1 MWLRSVNVAMV
12 VPTAALV
19 IVALT
24 AAVAVTVAVAA
35 AAHWL
40 RLELQ
45 RQWLCQLLLH
55 V

>member
-12 VPTAALV
+12 VQMAAPV
-19 IVALT
+19 IVAMT
-24 AAVAVTVAVAA
+24 AAVAVAAAVAA

-45 RQWLCQLLLH
+45 RQWRCQLLLH